1 MSGNIRDE
9 KLVERIMEVFRNKEK
24 VLLAFLFGSAVSGRL
39 LEESDVDV
47 AVLFDHMPEI
57 SDILNLK
64 AAVSVATNR
73 DVDIVLLNDS
83 SPIICMQVLKNGIL
97 IRKRDNTAYSN
108 FYVKTVKQY
117 DDLKYIRKEAE
128 ADILKG
134 RIYA

>member
-9 KLVERIMEVFRNKEK
+9 KVVEKIGEALKDNAK
-24 VLLAFLFGSAVSGRL
+24 VILAFLFGSAVSGRL
-39 LEESDVDV
+39 LDESDVDV

-64 AAVSVATNR
+64 AAVSEATNR
-73 DVDIVLLNDS
+73 DVDLVILNDS
-83 SPIICMQVLKNGIL
+83 SPIICMQVLKSGIL

-108 FYVKTVKQY
+108 FCVKTVKQY

-128 ADILKG
+128 SDIMKG
-134 RIYA
+134 KIYA